1 MDRTQIFFY
10 IMVALILYICLK
22 IYKESE
28 SFQLK
33 CIVSDVDGKKYCV
46 RERAQ
51 LEEAADLLAK
61 TTDKCKK
68 LVNYVEKKYP
78 ELENVKRL
86 ASG

>member
-28 SFQLK
+28 TFQLK

-51 LEEAADLLAK
+51 FEETAALLAM
-61 TTDKCKK
+61 TH
-68 LVNYVEKKYP
+68 EK
-78 ELENVKRL
+78 
-86 ASG
+86 